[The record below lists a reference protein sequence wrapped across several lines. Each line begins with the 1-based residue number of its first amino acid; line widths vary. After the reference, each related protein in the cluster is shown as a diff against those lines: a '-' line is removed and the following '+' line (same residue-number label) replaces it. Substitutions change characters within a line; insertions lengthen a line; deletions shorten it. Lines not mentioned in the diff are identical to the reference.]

1 MALRWRGAG
10 AKGPFAPSSQTDQG
24 SIGSEVKAGRGCV
37 PSPPPSTL
45 DGPGDLTSA
54 PVSILREERR
64 PTNTT
69 TSQVP
74 RHSSFL
80 GQDLT
85 MGQGAWL
92 NWLPARSHQAQL
104 LHKKNGAPAP
114 GVGLASGKGPRYG
127 YRDSIPP
134 PPFLGVQENSLP
146 FQGPP

>member
-1 MALRWRGAG
+1 MALRWRSAG

-24 SIGSEVKAGRGCV
+24 SIGSEVKAGRSV

-54 PVSILREERR
+54 PVSILRAERR

-69 TSQVP
+69 TSQIL

-92 NWLPARSHQAQL
+92 NWLLASPHQTQL

-127 YRDSIPP
+127 YRDNNPP
-134 PPFLGVQENSLP
+134 PPFLGVQEKSLP